1 MLVAADLQRPAAIQQ
16 LQVLGEQLGLP
27 VYADLNAKDPVALCH
42 AAVKQA
48 KETGADVAILD
59 TAGRLHVDAELM
71 RQLSMIDRRVNP
83 DQVYLVVDAMT
94 GQDAVLSA
102 KAFNEALELDGVIM
116 TKLDGDARG
125 GAALSVKAITGVPI
139 KFVGTGEHLDSLEE
153 FHPDRMAGRILGMGD
168 VLTLVEQAQ
177 QKFDQE
183 EMAQQEQRLRKG
195 EFTLDD
201 FKKMLGQTKKLGP
214 INKIMSMIP
223 GMSGM
228 SEMLGDVD
236 AEKDMRRLGGIIDSM
251 TPDERRNPSK
261 VIDQSRRRRIA
272 AGAGVEPHE
281 VNELVKQFDGMADI
295 MKRMSGMGMRDR
307 MRMTQELA
315 QGGLLNP
322 GGKLAKQ
329 KVGTGKRLTSAEK
342 VKLRKLKEREVAPQ
356 ET

>member
-1 MLVAADLQRPAAIQQ
+1 
-16 LQVLGEQLGLP
+16 
-27 VYADLNAKDPVALCH
+27 
-42 AAVKQA
+42 VKQA
-48 KETGADVAILD
+48 KESGADVAILD

-71 RQLSMIDRRVNP
+71 NQLSMIDRRVAP

-94 GQDAVLSA
+94 GQDAVNSA

-139 KFVGTGEHLDSLEE
+139 KFVGTGEHLESLEE

-168 VLTLVEQAQ
+168 VLTLVEQAH

-183 EMAQQEQRLRKG
+183 EMAKQEERLRKG

-223 GMSGM
+223 GMSAM
-228 SEMLGDVD
+228 SDMMGDVD
-236 AEKDMRRLGGIIDSM
+236 AEEQMRGLLGIIDSM

-272 AGAGVEPHE
+272 AGAGVEPHQ
-281 VNELVKQFDGMADI
+281 VNELVKQFDGIADM
-295 MKRMSGMGMRDR
+295 MKKMSGMGMRDR
-307 MRMTQELA
+307 MRAMQEMTQ
-315 QGGLLNP
+315 GGMMDP
-322 GGKLAKQ
+322 GGRLSKQ
-329 KVGTGKRLTSAEK
+329 KGSTGKRLTPQERA
-342 VKLRKLKEREVAPQ
+342 KLRKEREREERRKKREGKQ
-356 ET
+356 KK